1 MSYAFNSRSSSE
13 VKRRSDLMT
22 YQSPEFNN
30 LIEQD
35 DLYSQNLFI
44 QEDRIYN
51 IGKITQPEIDALF
64 VKSPKM
70 SLIEQ
75 NMEESKNEKKD
86 SLERLI

>member
-1 MSYAFNSRSSSE
+1 MSYALNSRSSSG
-13 VKRRSDLMT
+13 VKRRSDLMA

-30 LIEQD
+30 LQEQD
-35 DLYSQNLFI
+35 DLFSQKLFI
-44 QEDRIYN
+44 QEERIYN
-51 IGKITQPEIDALF
+51 IGKITQPEIDDFF

-75 NMEESKNEKKD
+75 NMEESKIEKKD